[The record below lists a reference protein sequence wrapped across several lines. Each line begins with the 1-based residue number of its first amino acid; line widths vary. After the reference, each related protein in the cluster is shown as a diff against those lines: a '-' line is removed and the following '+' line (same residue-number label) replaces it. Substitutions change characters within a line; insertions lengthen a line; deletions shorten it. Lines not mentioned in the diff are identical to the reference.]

1 MKYLVTLVVST
12 DYRRAYKENLE
23 PNWLQEEVGM
33 LMNLNDATLH
43 EVKVVPIKEGQ
54 PDMVSDCP
62 NKTAVGE
69 KIAEELGMP
78 MEYETAPQIYDMPD
92 EEVKQYVK
100 SRSLEEVEQLELPL
114 IEQLELNLGE

>member
-62 NKTAVGE
+62 SKTAVGE

-78 MEYETAPQIYDMPD
+78 MEYKTAPQIYDMPD